1 MPSDP
6 AAARRTIATLR
17 ASHERLRALVEPL
30 PAERLGQPSYCD
42 DWTIAQVLSHL
53 GSQAEILDATFVA
66 LRDGAEAPGRDTMPP
81 VWDRWNAMSPDEQ
94 RDANLAVNEAA
105 VEHLEALSDDQLA
118 DLELSLFDGF
128 MQVDV
133 EGFAGL
139 RIGEHTMHSWDVA
152 VALDPTARL
161 APDATAL
168 MIDGIGS
175 RAAMFGKPQ
184 GTKIRLRV
192 DVTDPARSFALLVDD
207 EVRLEPWADQEVAG
221 TLRLPAE
228 TFLRLA
234 FGRLRGSDDVQL
246 DADDVTLDDVRAAF
260 PGF

>member
-1 MPSDP
+1 MPAEP
-6 AAARRTIATLR
+6 ARHAIATLR

-30 PAERLGQPSYCD
+30 SAERLGQPSYCA

-53 GSQAEILDATFVA
+53 GSQAELLDATFVA
-66 LRDGAEAPGRDTMPP
+66 LRDGDEPPSRESMPA
-81 VWDRWNAMSPDEQ
+81 VWDRWNALSPEEQ
-94 RDANLAVNEAA
+94 RAGNLAVNEAS
-105 VEHLEALSDDQLA
+105 VEHLEALGDDELD

-128 MQVDV
+128 LQVDV

-139 RIGEHTMHSWDVA
+139 RLGEHAMHSWDVA

-161 APDATAL
+161 APDATAIL
-168 MIDGIGS
+168 IDGIGP
-175 RAAMFGKPQ
+175 RAAMVGKPQ

-192 DVTDPARSFALLVDD
+192 DVTDPDRSFALLVGD
-207 EVRLEPWADQEVAG
+207 ELRVEAWADQDVAG

-260 PGF
+260 PGL